1 MEEII
6 LGTEAKIR
14 LVIEPI
20 NGKSPYELDGWKV
33 ELYTNPKKKV
43 IVSKDDCS
51 AIENDANAF
60 YVPFDSSEVGV
71 GDLNADVVVY
81 VPDETFKKDRLRT
94 EIARIESIATIIP

>member
-20 NGKSPYELDGWKV
+20 GTHTPGEMDWSV

-43 IVSKDDCS
+43 VVSKDDCS
-51 AIENDANAF
+51 AIENDDNAF
-60 YVPFDSSEVGV
+60 YVPFDSTEVGI
-71 GDLNADVVVY
+71 GDLNADVIAY
-81 VPDETFKKDRLRT
+81 VPDRAFKDGKRT

>member
-14 LVIEPI
+14 LVINPI
-20 NGKSPYELDGWKV
+20 NGKSPYELQDWKV
-33 ELYTNPKKKV
+33 ELYTNSKKKV
-43 IVSKDDCS
+43 IVSKKDCS
-51 AIENDANAF
+51 AIENDTNAF
-60 YVPFDSSEVGV
+60 YVPFDSAEVGV

-81 VPDETFKKDRLRT
+81 VPDLAFKDRLRT